1 MENRAFMISPQNP
14 SSNSIPRTSLTSVVA
29 EKLREKIVQGEIQE
43 GEQLRQDA
51 IAQEFAVSRI
61 PVREALRQLE
71 AEGLITI
78 VPHKGA
84 VVSLLS
90 CDEIE
95 ELFEIRAVLEPEVL
109 RASIP
114 NLKESD
120 FAAAEQI
127 LETYD
132 AALRNEGDIS
142 EWGRLNWQFHST
154 LYAGAHRPQ
163 FMNVIRNINFNG
175 ERYIRLQL
183 YLTRALERARKEHHM
198 LLSLCRKRQTDRACE
213 LLASHIRTAGKSL
226 SQFVT
231 EHRQQKEQGGVTNAS
246 SSASA

>member
-1 MENRAFMISPQNP
+1 MAAGQSP
-14 SSNSIPRTSLTSVVA
+14 STNSIPRTSLSSAVA
-29 EKLREKIVQGEIQE
+29 EKLREKIVHGDIQE

-78 VPHKGA
+78 VPHRGA

-109 RASIP
+109 RVSIP
-114 NLKESD
+114 NLKEDD
-120 FAAAEQI
+120 FARAEQI

-132 AALRNEGDIS
+132 TALGDEGDVS

-154 LYAGAHRPQ
+154 LYAGANRPQ
-163 FMNVIRNINFNG
+163 FMNVIRTVNYNG

-198 LLSLCRKRQTDRACE
+198 LLGLCRKRNIEGACE
-213 LLASHIRTAGKSL
+213 LLARHIRTAGKSL

-231 EHRQQKEQGGVTNAS
+231 EHRQQQEQNNLGSAATPAS
-246 SSASA
+246 V

>member
-1 MENRAFMISPQNP
+1 MAAAQSPSTNT
-14 SSNSIPRTSLTSVVA
+14 IPRTSLSSAVA
-29 EKLREKIVQGEIQE
+29 EKLREKIVQGDIQE

-78 VPHKGA
+78 VPHRGA

-95 ELFEIRAVLEPEVL
+95 ELFEIRAILEPEVL
-109 RASIP
+109 RVSIP

-120 FAAAEQI
+120 FANAEKI

-142 EWGRLNWQFHST
+142 E
-154 LYAGAHRPQ
+154 
-163 FMNVIRNINFNG
+163 
-175 ERYIRLQL
+175 
-183 YLTRALERARKEHHM
+183 
-198 LLSLCRKRQTDRACE
+198 
-213 LLASHIRTAGKSL
+213 
-226 SQFVT
+226 
-231 EHRQQKEQGGVTNAS
+231 
-246 SSASA
+246 

>member
-1 MENRAFMISPQNP
+1 M
-14 SSNSIPRTSLTSVVA
+14 
-29 EKLREKIVQGEIQE
+29 QGDIQE

-78 VPHKGA
+78 VPHRGA

-95 ELFEIRAVLEPEVL
+95 ELFEMRAILEPEVL
-109 RASIP
+109 RISIP
-114 NLKESD
+114 NLKEDD
-120 FAAAEQI
+120 FAKAEQI

-132 AALRNEGDIS
+132 TALRNEGDVS

-154 LYAGAHRPQ
+154 LYAGANRPQ
-163 FMNVIRNINFNG
+163 FMNVIRTINYNG

-198 LLSLCRKRQTDRACE
+198 LLGLCRKRNIEGACE
-213 LLASHIRTAGKSL
+213 LLARHIRTAGKSL

-231 EHRQQKEQGGVTNAS
+231 EHRQQKEQNNLGSTATQAS
-246 SSASA
+246 I

>member
-1 MENRAFMISPQNP
+1 MAATQNV
-14 SSNSIPRTSLTSVVA
+14 SANSIPRTSLSSVVA

-71 AEGLITI
+71 VEGLITI
-78 VPHKGA
+78 VPHRGA

-95 ELFEIRAVLEPEVL
+95 ELFEIRAILEPEVL
-109 RASIP
+109 RVSIP

-120 FAAAEQI
+120 FEKAEQI
-127 LETYD
+127 LATYD
-132 AALRNEGDIS
+132 AALRNEGDMS

-154 LYAGAHRPQ
+154 LYAGANRPQ
-163 FMNVIRNINFNG
+163 FMNVIRTINYNG

-198 LLSLCRKRQTDRACE
+198 LLGLSRKRNIQDACE
-213 LLASHIRTAGKSL
+213 LLARHIRTAGKSL

-231 EHRQQKEQGGVTNAS
+231 EHRQQREQSNLGSTAT
-246 SSASA
+246 SASV

>member
-1 MENRAFMISPQNP
+1 MAAAQSPSTNT
-14 SSNSIPRTSLTSVVA
+14 IPRTSLSSAVA
-29 EKLREKIVQGEIQE
+29 EKLREKIVQGDIQE

-78 VPHKGA
+78 VPHRGA

-95 ELFEIRAVLEPEVL
+95 ELFEIRAILEPEVL
-109 RASIP
+109 RVSIP

-120 FAAAEQI
+120 FANAEKI

-132 AALRNEGDIS
+132 TALRDEGDVS
-142 EWGRLNWQFHST
+142 EWGCLNWQFHST

-163 FMNVIRNINFNG
+163 FMNVIRTINYNG

-198 LLSLCRKRQTDRACE
+198 LLALCRKRNIEDACE
-213 LLASHIRTAGKSL
+213 LLARHIRTAGKSL

-231 EHRQQKEQGGVTNAS
+231 EHRQQKEKQNGVANAS

>member
-1 MENRAFMISPQNP
+1 MH
-14 SSNSIPRTSLTSVVA
+14 
-29 EKLREKIVQGEIQE
+29 GDIQE

-78 VPHKGA
+78 VPHRGA

-95 ELFEIRAVLEPEVL
+95 ELFEMRAILEPEVL
-109 RASIP
+109 RISIP
-114 NLKESD
+114 NLKEDD
-120 FAAAEQI
+120 FAKAEQI

-132 AALRNEGDIS
+132 TALRNEGDVS

-154 LYAGAHRPQ
+154 LYAGANRPQ
-163 FMNVIRNINFNG
+163 FMNVIRTINYNG

-198 LLSLCRKRQTDRACE
+198 LLGLCRKRNIEGACE
-213 LLASHIRTAGKSL
+213 LLARHIRTAGKSL

-231 EHRQQKEQGGVTNAS
+231 EHRQQKEQNNLGSTATQAS
-246 SSASA
+246 I

>member
-1 MENRAFMISPQNP
+1 MCAAQT
-14 SSNSIPRTSLTSVVA
+14 SSDNSIPRTSLSSAVA
-29 EKLREKIVQGEIQE
+29 EKLREKIVHGDIQE

-78 VPHKGA
+78 VPHRGA
-84 VVSLLS
+84 VVSLLP

-109 RASIP
+109 RVSIP
-114 NLKESD
+114 NLKEED
-120 FAAAEQI
+120 FAKAEQI

-132 AALRNEGDIS
+132 TALRDEGDVS

-154 LYAGAHRPQ
+154 LYAGANRPQ
-163 FMNVIRNINFNG
+163 FMNVIRTINYNG

-198 LLSLCRKRQTDRACE
+198 LLGLCRKRNIEGACE
-213 LLASHIRTAGKSL
+213 LLARHIRTAGKSL

-231 EHRQQKEQGGVTNAS
+231 EHRQQQEQSSQGSAATQAS
-246 SSASA
+246 I

>member
-1 MENRAFMISPQNP
+1 MAAAQT
-14 SSNSIPRTSLTSVVA
+14 SSANSIPRTSLSSAVA

-51 IAQEFAVSRI
+51 IAQQFAVSRI

-78 VPHKGA
+78 VPHRGA

-95 ELFEIRAVLEPEVL
+95 ELFEIRAILEPEVL
-109 RASIP
+109 RVSIP
-114 NLKESD
+114 NLKADD
-120 FAAAEQI
+120 FAKAEQI

-154 LYAGAHRPQ
+154 LYAGANRAQ
-163 FMNVIRNINFNG
+163 FMNVIRTINYNG

-183 YLTRALERARKEHHM
+183 YLTRALERARKEHH
-198 LLSLCRKRQTDRACE
+198 LLLALCRKRNIEGACE
-213 LLASHIRTAGKSL
+213 LLARHIRTAGKSL

-231 EHRQQKEQGGVTNAS
+231 EHRQQKEQSGV
-246 SSASA
+246 ASATSTASA